1 MDILIAILTSL
12 VSGLV
17 GVLVGTW
24 LSYIHE
30 VRREKISILKV
41 LVTYRY
47 YPSQGER
54 VTALNMI
61 PIAFRKDGE
70 ICALFEKYKK
80 AQAAVADNIS
90 NSPVFGEKI
99 NALDDSYIK
108 LVEAIAKNLHYKSLS
123 WDKLKHPY
131 YLRSY
136 LDVNGQ
142 TQYF

>member
-1 MDILIAILTSL
+1 MGILITILTSL
-12 VSGLV
+12 ISGLI
-17 GVLVGTW
+17 GVLVGSW

-30 VRREKISILKV
+30 IRREKSSILKV

-61 PIAFRKDGE
+61 PIVFRKSDD
-70 ICALFEKYKK
+70 ICILFEKYKE
-80 AQAAVADNIS
+80 AQAAITDSIS
-90 NSPVFGEKI
+90 NPPVFGERM

-131 YLRSY
+131 HLRYY
-136 LDVNGQ
+136 LDTNGQ
-142 TQYF
+142 TQYY